1 MDAPLSIAEDLET
14 PVAVQDIANVR
25 LEEEGVVVDMAE
37 EQEVEV
43 ATVDGGPVDP
53 GQQEDEVAT
62 LLSDMTEEVL
72 ADTIGV
78 GREEQEVEVD
88 GGRARDAGGGGRQ
101 EVATA
106 GSDTI
111 TMDLQEGAEVLQ
123 QLPDDVPAAVHHQQE
138 VLDDR
143 EIFRRA
149 ADALEKVDDLP
160 EHELEVNVVK
170 Y

>member
-43 ATVDGGPVDP
+43 AT
-53 GQQEDEVAT
+53 

-78 GREEQEVEVD
+78 GHEEQEVEVD

-111 TMDLQEGAEVLQ
+111 TMDPT
-123 QLPDDVPAAVHHQQE
+123 PDDVPAAVPHQQE

>member
-43 ATVDGGPVDP
+43 AT
-53 GQQEDEVAT
+53 

-72 ADTIGV
+72 ADTFGV
-78 GREEQEVEVD
+78 GHEEQEVEVD

-111 TMDLQEGAEVLQ
+111 TMDLQEVAEVQQ